1 MLGMIKKDLF
11 MIKNNSKTLIV
22 SLIIYVLYTIM
33 FEMDMS
39 FLLPFMTLMISLST
53 FTYDD
58 YNNWHLFA
66 TSLPQGR
73 TNVIKSKYI
82 TTIALIVITT
92 IISILVSFIIGNYRG
107 NLNIEEMLSSI
118 MGELLAIIFIMSVL
132 FPVLFKF
139 GAEKG
144 RIATM
149 ILGIGIMGLVILV
162 TKVANINIPQNFIAF
177 IDSYF
182 LIIFATVSTILIS
195 VSYIF
200 SKKIYLKR
208 EF

>member
-1 MLGMIKKDLF
+1 MLGIIKKDLL
-11 MIKNNSKTLIV
+11 MIKSGLKSIIV
-22 SLIIYVLYTIM
+22 ILFIYVFYTVK

-39 FLLPFMTLMISLST
+39 FLLPFMTVMICLST

-58 YNNWHLFA
+58 FNNWHLFA

-73 TNVIKSKYI
+73 INVIKSKYI
-82 TTIALIVITT
+82 TTIALIIITT
-92 IISILVSFIIGNYRG
+92 IISIVVGLIIGKYRG

-118 MGELLAIIFIMSVL
+118 MGELLAIIFMMSVL
-132 FPVLFKF
+132 FPILFKY

-144 RIATM
+144 RIAM
-149 ILGIGIMGLVILV
+149 IVLGMGMMGLVILV
-162 TKVANINIPQNFIAF
+162 TNTININIPQEFISF
-177 IDSYF
+177 LDSYF
-182 LIIFATVSTILIS
+182 LIIYATIFIILIS

>member
-1 MLGMIKKDLF
+1 MLGIIKKDLF
-11 MIKNNSKTLIV
+11 MIKNNSKAIIA
-22 SLIIYVLYTIM
+22 SLIIYILYTTM

-39 FLLPFMTLMISLST
+39 FLLPFMTLMIALST

-58 YNNWHLFA
+58 FNNWHLFA
-66 TSLPQGR
+66 TSLPEGR
-73 TNVIKSKYI
+73 KNIIKSKYI
-82 TTIALIVITT
+82 TTITLICITT
-92 IISILVSFIIGNYRG
+92 IISLAVNMIVAKYKGIF
-107 NLNIEEMLSSI
+107 NIEEILSSI
-118 MGELLAIIFIMSVL
+118 MGELLAIIFIMSIL
-132 FPVLFKF
+132 FPVLFKY

-144 RIATM
+144 RIAMLT
-149 ILGIGIMGLVILV
+149 LGIGIMGLVILV

-182 LIIFATVSTILIS
+182 LLLFTTISIILIS

-200 SKKIYLKR
+200 SKKIYMKR

>member
-92 IISILVSFIIGNYRG
+92 IISILLVS
-107 NLNIEEMLSSI
+107 L
-118 MGELLAIIFIMSVL
+118 
-132 FPVLFKF
+132 
-139 GAEKG
+139 
-144 RIATM
+144 
-149 ILGIGIMGLVILV
+149 
-162 TKVANINIPQNFIAF
+162 
-177 IDSYF
+177 
-182 LIIFATVSTILIS
+182 
-195 VSYIF
+195 
-200 SKKIYLKR
+200 
-208 EF
+208 